1 MDSVF
6 QINYLELLEE
16 KSNEHAHMS
25 KKISAA
31 FGSQGPG
38 FLIVTHVPGV
48 TDIRSALFAATARA
62 AKLSDRDLRLL
73 RSESALG
80 SDISSRGV
88 PPQQRRVTTFSRQ
101 IEVPESSTLR
111 ESYRPDFASS
121 GLSLGEA
128 LHELASII
136 FRVGLLLLDLCDS
149 CFSSGG
155 VLGKAVKECGS
166 AKARLVHYHK
176 EGPPRKKG
184 KAPKAELWQ
193 DWHCDYGLLTGLAA
207 PAYHEERGS
216 GAAPHEPLPPDALL
230 FQVGEAAEILSGG
243 RLRATPH
250 CVARPLPGRLFDRAD
265 ESLEAEGGP
274 CGCDVSRQNC
284 VVFLQPHWSLPLVSP
299 PTTGR
304 SHGSRQKAE
313 GFEAREEGCTW
324 ESRPFKRFGDD
335 RQKLESQEADALSA
349 REGLRVHSPAEHGF
363 LPPPAVPALEGRWYP
378 MQQFGAFSKSTV
390 RAYYANEDAHG
401 R

>member
-193 DWHCDYGLLTGLAA
+193 DWHCDYGLLTGCRGRTISSSRSLPTRSSSRWGRRRKFSLAGA
-207 PAYHEERGS
+207 SGLRRTVWHALCPGGCLIERMK
-216 GAAPHEPLPPDALL
+216 A
-230 FQVGEAAEILSGG
+230 
-243 RLRATPH
+243 
-250 CVARPLPGRLFDRAD
+250 
-265 ESLEAEGGP
+265 
-274 CGCDVSRQNC
+274 SRQRVALA
-284 VVFLQPHWSLPLVSP
+284 VVTSAARTAWFSCNRTGLFRWSLP
-299 PTTGR
+299 
-304 SHGSRQKAE
+304 Q
-313 GFEAREEGCTW
+313 
-324 ESRPFKRFGDD
+324 
-335 RQKLESQEADALSA
+335 Q
-349 REGLRVHSPAEHGF
+349 
-363 LPPPAVPALEGRWYP
+363 LEGRMVHARRP
-378 MQQFGAFSKSTV
+378 KGLKPGKKAARGRADLSNVLATTDKNSRAKKPTPCLHARACVSTRPRSTV
-390 RAYYANEDAHG
+390 FYLPPLSLLWRDAG
-401 R
+401 TLCNNSAPSRSQPFALTMQTKTLTAVKVC